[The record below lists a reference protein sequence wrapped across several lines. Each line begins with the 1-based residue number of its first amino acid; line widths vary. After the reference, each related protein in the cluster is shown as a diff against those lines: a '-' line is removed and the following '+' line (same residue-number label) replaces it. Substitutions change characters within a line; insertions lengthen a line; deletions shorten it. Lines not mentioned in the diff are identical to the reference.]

1 MLITI
6 SREFGAGGSLVAGQA
21 ARALGWRLVDNDFV
35 ARVAERAGLPE
46 ATVALSDERAPGF
59 REWLLRALA
68 RAAPEL
74 FAPVTE
80 SRPAELEEAA
90 LVRVTEGVVADLAA
104 EGRVV
109 LVGRA
114 APAVLGRKEDALHV
128 RVVAPK
134 AERIR
139 AVMARQALAPAE
151 AQRLMEDTDRNRQR
165 YHREYYDRDW
175 ADPAHFHLVLN
186 TGLLGYE
193 GAGNV
198 IVDWAHRMGWDA
210 SPARD
215 PIPPPNGRHK

>member
-6 SREFGAGGSLVAGQA
+6 SREFGAGGSLVAEHA

-35 ARVAERAGLPE
+35 SRVAARAGLPE
-46 ATVALSDERAPGF
+46 ATVALRDERAPGF
-59 REWLLRALA
+59 REWLTRALA

-74 FAPVTE
+74 FAPASE
-80 SRPAELEEAA
+80 SPPAELEEAA

-128 RVVAPK
+128 RVMAPK
-134 AERIR
+134 ADRIR
-139 AVMARQALAPAE
+139 AVMARQALGPAE
-151 AQRLMEDTDRNRQR
+151 AQRMMEDTDRNRQR
-165 YHREYYDRDW
+165 YHREYYNRDW
-175 ADPAHFHLVLN
+175 ADPTHFHLVLN

-198 IVDWAHRMGWDA
+198 IVDRARRMGWDTG
-210 SPARD
+210 PAAL
-215 PIPPPNGRHK
+215 PNP

>member
-6 SREFGAGGSLVAGQA
+6 SREFGAGGSLVAEHA

-35 ARVAERAGLPE
+35 AQVAARAGIPE
-46 ATVALSDERAPGF
+46 ATVAMRDERAPGF
-59 REWLLRALA
+59 REWLLRALS
-68 RAAPEL
+68 RASPEL
-74 FAPVTE
+74 SPPTGQIP
-80 SRPAELEEAA
+80 PAELEEAA
-90 LVRVTEGVVADLAA
+90 LVKVTESVVADLAE

-114 APAVLGRKEDALHV
+114 APAVLARKEDALHV
-128 RVVAPK
+128 RIVAPR
-134 AERIR
+134 ADRIR
-139 AVMARQALAPAE
+139 AVMARQRLDPAAAE
-151 AQRLMEDTDRNRQR
+151 RLMDDTDRNRQR

-198 IVDWAHRMGWDA
+198 VVDCAGRLGWN
-210 SPARD
+210 ARPGSTVD
-215 PIPPPNGRHK
+215 TGK

>member
-1 MLITI
+1 MTMLITI
-6 SREFGAGGSLVAGQA
+6 SREFGAGGSLVAEHA

-35 ARVAERAGLPE
+35 AQVAARAGIPE
-46 ATVALSDERAPGF
+46 ATVAMRDERAPGF
-59 REWLLRALA
+59 REWLLRALS

-74 FAPVTE
+74 SPPTAQVP
-80 SRPAELEEAA
+80 PAELEEAA
-90 LVRVTEGVVADLAA
+90 LVKVTESVVADLAE

-114 APAVLGRKEDALHV
+114 APAVLARKEDALHV
-128 RVVAPK
+128 RIVAPR
-134 AERIR
+134 ADRIR
-139 AVMARQALAPAE
+139 AVMARQRLDPAAAE
-151 AQRLMEDTDRNRQR
+151 RLMDDTDRNRQR

-198 IVDWAHRMGWDA
+198 VVDCAGRLGWN
-210 SPARD
+210 ARPGSTVD
-215 PIPPPNGRHK
+215 TGK